1 MTAPAAE
8 ARTRPEARFVEALGD
23 LERGPLAELRRSLSY
38 RSGQSFFLERL
49 IYEHLPEWYRG
60 GWNNRAAYLVAGLYA
75 LVERPHSN
83 PQPDAPEAEHGSE
96 APASKVP
103 RNLGYALGRLY
114 RAQEERPST
123 EKRFLALLD
132 ADEEQLPDHLRYA
145 VTLLN
150 AGDLRPD
157 WAQLLTDVVS
167 WSSPERRDRTRER
180 WAQAFYRPEP
190 KPAPEEESE

>member
-1 MTAPAAE
+1 MNVAAAE
-8 ARTRPEARFVEALGD
+8 RNAAETRFVAALGE
-23 LERGPLAELRRSLSY
+23 LERGPLAELRRSLSV
-38 RSGQSFFLERL
+38 RTGQSYFLERL

-75 LVERPHSN
+75 LVERPHSESN
-83 PQPDAPEAEHGSE
+83 GESAQMGSRPAP
-96 APASKVP
+96 P
-103 RNLGYALGRLY
+103 RNLGSALGRLY
-114 RAQEERPST
+114 RAQDERPST

-132 ADEEQLPDHLRYA
+132 ADEEQLPDHLRHV

-167 WSSPERRDRTRER
+167 WASPERRDRTRER

-190 KPAPEEESE
+190 KATESAPTAQEATE